1 MGISVAE
8 ALQAVELENGRT
20 YRCQVKDYWI
30 ELRVL
35 GPVAELPAPGIC
47 DDDILCDAWRELP
60 LPGPGLLSTS
70 RLGPLDLPD
79 LPDIPRDGEEA

>member
-20 YRCQVKDYWI
+20 YRCQVKDYWV

-35 GPVAELPAPGIC
+35 GPVAGPPPGIPEDDIMQDAWSELPAPG
-47 DDDILCDAWRELP
+47 
-60 LPGPGLLSTS
+60 PGSLSAS
-70 RLGPLDLPD
+70 RLAPPDPPD
-79 LPDIPRDGEEA
+79 LPDIPRDGEGA

>member
-20 YRCQVKDYWI
+20 YRCQVKDYWV

-35 GPVAELPAPGIC
+35 GPVAGRRPESPRTTSCRTPGANC
-47 DDDILCDAWRELP
+47 PHPVPVP
-60 LPGPGLLSTS
+60 LA
-70 RLGPLDLPD
+70 RAD
-79 LPDIPRDGEEA
+79 